1 MHSIE
6 LEISNQYEGLIE
18 PELSTTL
25 ICELLEKSKF
35 TIEPGT
41 LSIVFVNDATIC
53 QIHAAYLNDP
63 SPTDVIT
70 FPADPLQGFSGEI
83 FISIDEARSNAEIFK
98 TNISEEITLYL
109 VHGWLHLHGLNDKTE
124 AERTVMRHSETEA
137 LSIIQKD
144 NSIKPFQLA

>member
-35 TIEPGT
+35 TIESGT

-70 FPADPLQGFSGEI
+70 F
-83 FISIDEARSNAEIFK
+83 
-98 TNISEEITLYL
+98 
-109 VHGWLHLHGLNDKTE
+109 
-124 AERTVMRHSETEA
+124 
-137 LSIIQKD
+137 
-144 NSIKPFQLA
+144 